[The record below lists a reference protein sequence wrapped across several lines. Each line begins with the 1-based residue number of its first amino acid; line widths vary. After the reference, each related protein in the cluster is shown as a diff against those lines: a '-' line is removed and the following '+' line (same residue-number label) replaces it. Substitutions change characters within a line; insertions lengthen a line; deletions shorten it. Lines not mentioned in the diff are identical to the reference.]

1 MPRVKEKK
9 FFERKKRVRDLK
21 TRRRE
26 TDKSDRG
33 EYRIDT
39 DAYFHE
45 DKIKEI
51 MNMDQLEDSLA
62 EVLTISSDDMDDM
75 FSSPRLSTD
84 SEFESSKDDLHL
96 NFRRQSSSE
105 AMDSLLQVPDLARV
119 GIIETEDL
127 EQMMKINREFDIKEF
142 SKEDVDELLNVDSFY
157 LKSDSDSYV
166 VTENVDV

>member
-1 MPRVKEKK
+1 MPRVKEKNS
-9 FFERKKRVRDLK
+9 FERKKRVRDLK

-26 TDKSDRG
+26 TDKIDRG